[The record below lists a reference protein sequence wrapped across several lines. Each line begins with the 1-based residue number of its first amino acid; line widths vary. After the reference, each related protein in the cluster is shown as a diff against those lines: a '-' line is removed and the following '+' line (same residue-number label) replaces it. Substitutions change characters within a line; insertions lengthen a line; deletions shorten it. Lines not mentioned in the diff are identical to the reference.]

1 MASRVTLRG
10 GLLLGAVL
18 GVAASVAVLSRP
30 ARASDIEPIEVFS
43 MFDTAVSSNA
53 DICTT
58 SLTPATPGT
67 LAYRITIGL
76 LETNSVV
83 NVEVTVNSVSK
94 NFDLNSGTAL
104 TAGSLYTFTL
114 GAIGGGDY
122 TYNLQCETSTR
133 IGYLLIEEIRGGEL

>member
-1 MASRVTLRG
+1 MSHGRWLLAALLVVATLVS
-10 GLLLGAVL
+10 GLSSQAT
-18 GVAASVAVLSRP
+18 
-30 ARASDIEPIEVFS
+30 ASDIEPRTAFS
-43 MFDTAVSSNA
+43 LFDTGVSSNA